1 MVADEHVQRRCGYVE
16 RLRRRYGDH
25 VDCLRRL
32 PHGRHVL
39 GEFTQLLRLKLFFD
53 GRMRCC
59 ADKLN
64 YCRRIKRN
72 DCLSLHGVAVDNSV
86 KQLDWCFL
94 FFHSKAC
101 ANPLLYGWLND
112 NFRKEFHKIGT
123 SFIAKTKNNTRTAT
137 NNLGQRSR
145 MSVVV
150 QTAGKGLDPAAST
163 AVWAVP
169 SPEKEK
175 QVAEGGTSVTPVCGA
190 PDQHHVIV
198 AKNTKWI

>member
-1 MVADEHVQRRCGYVE
+1 
-16 RLRRRYGDH
+16 
-25 VDCLRRL
+25 
-32 PHGRHVL
+32 
-39 GEFTQLLRLKLFFD
+39 
-53 GRMRCC
+53 
-59 ADKLN
+59 
-64 YCRRIKRN
+64 
-72 DCLSLHGVAVDNSV
+72 
-86 KQLDWCFL
+86 
-94 FFHSKAC
+94 
-101 ANPLLYGWLND
+101 
-112 NFRKEFHKIGT
+112 
-123 SFIAKTKNNTRTAT
+123 
-137 NNLGQRSR
+137 